1 MDRNKIEHKIEETDV
16 SVYAYD
22 KALVEDLRARFE
34 SSPVDSQINKTVQ
47 IGPAESM
54 FSILGTLNNDEIIMP
69 FVSLERLDW
78 QLNMDRQRL
87 SDFCWR

>member
-47 IGPAESM
+47 IGSAESM

-78 QLNMDRQRL
+78 QLNMDRQGYQTFVR
-87 SDFCWR
+87 R